1 MIWLVLISFLLV
13 GCMDRAECKKVVQ
26 ETLTQEENYKRLH
39 SETMSAADFERWGT
53 LLNLCRGGL

>member
-53 LLNLCRGGL
+53 F